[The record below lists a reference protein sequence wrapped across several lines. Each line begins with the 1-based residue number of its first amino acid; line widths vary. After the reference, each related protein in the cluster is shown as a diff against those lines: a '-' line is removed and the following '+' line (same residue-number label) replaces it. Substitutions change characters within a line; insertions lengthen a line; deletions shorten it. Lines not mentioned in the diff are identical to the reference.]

1 MVTTNGA
8 GDDVGLVLGG
18 RGAWRVCLGGVVGA
32 VVELKDRVGV
42 IVGTSAGALI
52 AALFGHANQEARS
65 ATRMEPRPQR
75 RHNGDTTVLS
85 SPVRSYPRR
94 GRRARC
100 RTTGLGARERLFI
113 TVAGYKST
121 TDDYYNYSDQGVLR
135 SVFEPR
141 NQEPQLRPARHAAG
155 AAPYALLAMMRASA
169 GMHSRLRSQTLL
181 GHPERGLSA
190 RSQKR
195 RMVVCP
201 NPTGRFA
208 TRRVVDGSSGR
219 SRV

>member
-1 MVTTNGA
+1 
-8 GDDVGLVLGG
+8 VGLVLGG

-75 RHNGDTTVLS
+75 RHNGPQL
-85 SPVRSYPRR
+85 PVRSYPRR

-141 NQEPQLRPARHAAG
+141 TSTATSPTCCWGGSLRALSDDARQRRHALKAALADFAG
-155 AAPYALLAMMRASA
+155 PP
-169 GMHSRLRSQTLL
+169 G
-181 GHPERGLSA
+181 A
-190 RSQKR
+190 RSERSVTEAANGRLPQPNR
-195 RMVVCP
+195 SVCD
-201 NPTGRFA
+201 A
-208 TRRVVDGSSGR
+208 
-219 SRV
+219 SRCGWIQRPV